1 VQNKESDLR
10 AVIQRVNQA
19 SVSVGGDKVSSI
31 SKGLLILLGIAESDD
46 VSDAKYLAD
55 KTAGLRIFEDDS
67 DKMNL
72 SVVNINGEVLVISQ
86 FTLFG
91 DCRKG
96 RRPSFTDAAK
106 PSKAVELYEAY
117 VLALTD
123 LGLKPQTG
131 VFQAHMEVEL
141 LNDGPVTILLDS
153 KKTF

>member
-1 VQNKESDLR
+1 MPNKESDLR
-10 AVIQRVNQA
+10 AVIQRVNRA

-31 SKGLLILLGIAESDD
+31 SKGLLVFLGVAENDD

-72 SVVNINGEVLVISQ
+72 SVVDINGEVLVISQ
-86 FTLFG
+86 FTLLG

-106 PSKAVELYEAY
+106 PSRAVELYEAY
-117 VLALTD
+117 VSALTD

-153 KKTF
+153 KKAF

>member
-1 VQNKESDLR
+1 MR
-10 AVIQRVNQA
+10 AVIQRVNRA

-31 SKGLLILLGIAESDD
+31 SKGLLVLLGVAENDD

-72 SVVNINGEVLVISQ
+72 SVANINGEVLVISQ

-117 VLALTD
+117 VLTLTD